1 MRDRGSRVFK
11 ALTGY
16 VFYPG
21 LISPCD
27 GTGLFFVLTC
37 KLSVPGR
44 ATRLCGPAGRHA
56 ELVCGRRRLLLRVQR
71 LLLRC
76 EAEYCKLSLQSLHR
90 RSRSCHCPL
99 IRSRT
104 PARRT
109 SPSPRLHRA
118 NPPVSSRF
126 VPKMLHLMYLLLE
139 PVHQMKH
146 RAKDGT
152 IQNETNPGGWSQR
165 RRLTKPR
172 SRRSPR
178 HRPPSNRHPRPRPSH
193 HPSPHPLY
201 HSAARSRRVT
211 RVTLALHVGHTALTF
226 SHRLM
231 QSA

>member
-1 MRDRGSRVFK
+1 MF
-11 ALTGY
+11 
-16 VFYPG
+16 
-21 LISPCD
+21 
-27 GTGLFFVLTC
+27 LTC
-37 KLSVPGR
+37 KLSVR
-44 ATRLCGPAGRHA
+44 ASYSSWWSGGGRHA

-126 VPKMLHLMYLLLE
+126 VLKMLHLMYLLFEL
-139 PVHQMKH
+139 VHQMKH
-146 RAKDGT
+146 QTRSKAIKT
-152 IQNETNPGGWSQR
+152 RRTPGAGVNGGE
-165 RRLTKPR
+165 LTTPR

-193 HPSPHPLY
+193 HPSRNSIHCTTAPRVHAASPASPSPYTSDTPRSL
-201 HSAARSRRVT
+201 SA
-211 RVTLALHVGHTALTF
+211 TA
-226 SHRLM
+226 
-231 QSA
+231 